1 MVLSSKSDKSLVD
14 DDGEGSLLDSPG
26 MGHGAIYLMRHGHT
40 VLDASKRSDGFL
52 DFPLSDQGR
61 LALIAAQQI
70 LKTVPLKTI
79 HTPSLRRTTETAQII
94 KSGTLS
100 NPNVSVNDDGR
111 TWNLG
116 ILAGTRKR
124 YGRPEVQKL
133 IDDPD
138 SAPMGGESFNDFQDR
153 FLPWF
158 NEATKSAT
166 RAQPVLY
173 VGSGSNLRLLG
184 QVICGDPESL
194 DLDEGGLACL
204 HKVGGQWHGEK
215 LLGPDDQR
223 DDVS

>member
-1 MVLSSKSDKSLVD
+1 MSSKSLVD
-14 DDGEGSLLDSPG
+14 DDGDGSLLDAPG
-26 MGHGAIYLMRHGHT
+26 MGNGAIFLMRHGHT

-52 DFPLSDQGR
+52 DFPLSDAGR
-61 LALIAAQQI
+61 LALIKAQQI

-79 HTPSLRRTTETAQII
+79 HAPNLKRTVETAQII

-100 NPNVSVNDDGR
+100 DPQLNVANDAR

-133 IDDPD
+133 IDDPTK
-138 SAPMGGESFNDFQDR
+138 APMGGESYNDFCDR

-158 NEATKSAT
+158 NEAVEQAT
-166 RAQPVLY
+166 RAQPELY

-184 QVICGDPESL
+184 KMLLGDEEAL
-194 DLDEGGLACL
+194 DLDEGGLAVL
-204 HKVGGQWHGEK
+204 HSVGGQWHGEV